1 MGGLTCKGSST
12 EDYVV
17 ASAHMFKFIY
27 GFDIIDFCNLYSDV
41 HNPISFSISPVAL
54 NEDSSEIIVE
64 TQSCV
69 KLWSSDRAND
79 FQNNID
85 SSKVKAIEKRV
96 RYFEWQCEHRSHSQ
110 RYCQWS
116 TKKLV

>member
-12 EDYVV
+12 VDYVV
-17 ASAHMFKFIY
+17 ASAHMFKFIH
-27 GFDIIDFCNLYSDV
+27 GFDIIDFCNLNSDV

-54 NEDSSEIIVE
+54 SVLESSESIVE

-69 KLWSSDRAND
+69 KLLSLDRAND

-85 SSKVKAIEKRV
+85 SLRSRPSKT
-96 RYFEWQCEHRSHSQ
+96 S
-110 RYCQWS
+110 
-116 TKKLV
+116 